1 MLRNAMFRKRL
12 LLTQLIWFACALT
25 YHTLMLSGTA
35 LRQQP
40 HRYVV
45 QLAAVEMLAYLL
57 PLPLLKR
64 YSRRFCLTLLLSG
77 STFAL
82 AALVAIPKEYS
93 GFSARD
99 HILFLLN
106 DRSFFW

>member
-45 QLAAVEMLAYLL
+45 QLAAVEMLAYIL

-64 YSRRFCLTLLLSG
+64 CSRRFCLTLLLSG
-77 STFAL
+77 STLAL
-82 AALVAIPKEYS
+82 AALVAIPKENS

-99 HILFLLN
+99 HIIFLPK
-106 DRSFFW
+106 